1 MATTRTTFTL
11 EDSLADQARRLGVN
25 ISAAARDGVAAAV
38 RVALVQAAK
47 LLHDLKGFNSD
58 QDNGIAIVRRALE
71 APLRQIADNAGVD
84 GAVVAGKVR
93 ESNDPTFGFN
103 AQTEEYGDMFKFGVI
118 DPAKVVRTALEDAA
132 SIASLLI
139 TTECMI
145 ADRPEPK
152 SAGGAGGGMGGMG
165 GMDGMM

>member
-1 MATTRTTFTL
+1 
-11 EDSLADQARRLGVN
+11 
-25 ISAAARDGVAAAV
+25 
-38 RVALVQAAK
+38 
-47 LLHDLKGFNSD
+47 
-58 QDNGIAIVRRALE
+58 LE
-71 APLRQIADNAGVD
+71 APLRQIAENAGVD

-103 AQTEEYGDMFKFGVI
+103 AQTEEYGDMFAFGVI

-139 TTECMI
+139 TTEAMI
-145 ADRPEPK
+145 ADRQEPK
-152 SAGGAGGGMGGMG
+152 GNGGGGQGGGMGGMG